1 MHTCITFFDTCL
13 MYNVIYNCRE
23 INALIILNNCEAHS
37 EIIITKMENKTLYG
51 LSIKHFIKHHNKTWF
66 FFLIYKIYLLEHTY
80 KNQTNT
86 KLQLKKSK
94 NICYSNNC
102 KSIWVSQLR
111 YHKEHSEF
119 IKQQFSINQLAPLI
133 MYNIKFRSFVYVL

>member
-23 INALIILNNCEAHS
+23 IIALIIFNNCKTHS
-37 EIIITKMENKTLYG
+37 EIIITKMENKTLCG

-66 FFLIYKIYLLEHTY
+66 FFLIYKIYLLKHTY

-86 KLQLKKSK
+86 KLQLKKK
-94 NICYSNNC
+94 VKIFVTVITV
-102 KSIWVSQLR
+102 KVFE
-111 YHKEHSEF
+111 YHS
-119 IKQQFSINQLAPLI
+119 
-133 MYNIKFRSFVYVL
+133 